1 MNTRGSL
8 TGSPPSSSG
17 SPRSITST
25 RLGTPTWIAAR
36 PMPGASY
43 IVSNMSAISAR
54 SSSSTFSTGEEIL
67 RRRGSGTSMI
77 GNMAM
82 TII

>member
-1 MNTRGSL
+1 M
-8 TGSPPSSSG
+8 
-17 SPRSITST
+17 TST

-54 SSSSTFSTGEEIL
+54 QRRRPKSSTGVEICAQQRVGNFDDG
-67 RRRGSGTSMI
+67 RRDMGAG
-77 GNMAM
+77 
-82 TII
+82 